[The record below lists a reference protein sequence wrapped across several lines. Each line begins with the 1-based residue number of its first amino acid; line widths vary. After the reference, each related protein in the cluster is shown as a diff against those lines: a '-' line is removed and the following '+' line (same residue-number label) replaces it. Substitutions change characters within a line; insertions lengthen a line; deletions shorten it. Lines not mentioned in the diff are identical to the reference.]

1 MFIEKIFQISF
12 CPLSMFH
19 NISLKVGNWDCC
31 TRFFGHHLFFQIN
44 FVFLPSFIL
53 PSSSFPHIFCPQI
66 LPLPLPSGLP
76 SFSGQNRG
84 QGQGQNLRAKY
95 MGRWRRGQKRGQNQ
109 KLLECRKFKSPRDE
123 SRCQNQLVKLGLE
136 IKISWVPKTSV
147 WLVKLPKTAF
157 NPSCIMHWKMHRCKK
172 MPS

>member
-1 MFIEKIFQISF
+1 
-12 CPLSMFH
+12 MFH

-109 KLLECRKFKSPRDE
+109 KLLECPIWFILYSEIEQGAKCDSCAFPDRISFPFRAVMSLVWIEKSLPLP
-123 SRCQNQLVKLGLE
+123 LVLSQSLME
-136 IKISWVPKTSV
+136 D
-147 WLVKLPKTAF
+147 
-157 NPSCIMHWKMHRCKK
+157 
-172 MPS
+172 

>member
-1 MFIEKIFQISF
+1 
-12 CPLSMFH
+12 MFH

-66 LPLPLPSGLP
+66 FPLPLPSGLP

-95 MGRWRRGQKRGQNQ
+95 MGKWRRGQNKRAKIQPLSEKIDVDHKKSGTTIALSYFQWNVMEQ
-109 KLLECRKFKSPRDE
+109 TERAKLYLKNWKSL
-123 SRCQNQLVKLGLE
+123 NIYLVLWTYG
-136 IKISWVPKTSV
+136 SYFHFSG
-147 WLVKLPKTAF
+147 F
-157 NPSCIMHWKMHRCKK
+157 
-172 MPS
+172 